1 MQRSSEPA
9 EVTVET
15 ITGEVTGRT
24 MMATK
29 TAIYEVTTMPWET
42 EQIVV
47 ATLQSII
54 ATNESA
60 AKTAS
65 PTVSPTNDPTV
76 MRSIIET
83 SIAVWTATAE
93 AAN

>member
-1 MQRSSEPA
+1 
-9 EVTVET
+9 
-15 ITGEVTGRT
+15 VTGRT
-24 MMATK
+24 IK